1 MNQKLEYIITELNPI
16 NDFRNVKFY
25 ELLPKKT
32 INERIAARDETL
44 NSLFNITKSYFR
56 GAILGSIIG
65 CTYHYIF
72 GDNISEEIIKGA
84 IAGFFLDGAQYHA
97 RWTYHFIKEQFS
109 SINKVKNQ
117 LKK

>member
-25 ELLPKKT
+25 ELLPKK
-32 INERIAARDETL
+32 TL